1 MKFELGV
8 ALRYLKSR
16 HKNRF
21 VSLVTLISICGVA
34 VGVMTLIIVIAVM
47 TGFDDDLR
55 EKIVSVNPQV
65 YIYGANG
72 IENPEGVINKIKNI
86 EHVVAASPFIEGQA
100 LFFQNKYA
108 QGVLLR
114 GIDPQREPD
123 VTRLKDY
130 IVAGSLPEGN
140 LSILIGSEL
149 AKTFGL
155 TVGDEITVVSPVKKG
170 KKYQFV
176 ICGVFT
182 SGMYDYDANLV
193 YTNIN
198 DAQDFFDMP
207 SIVSAVGVK
216 VDDLFKAGEIKEEM
230 KEVLGLHYWVKTW
243 MEVNRNLFSSLKLEK
258 TVMFIILALIILVAC
273 FNIIS
278 TLIMTVME
286 KTKDIGILK
295 SLGASRKSVSL
306 IFTLSGL
313 IIGTLGTTL
322 GAIFGFGVCYLLKT
336 YKFIKLPSDIYYVD
350 TLPVQIQWSDSL
362 LIALC
367 AVAIS
372 FLATLYPAYQASR
385 LNPVE
390 ALRYE

>member
-1 MKFELGV
+1 MKFELQV
-8 ALRYLKSR
+8 ALRYLKAR
-16 HKNRF
+16 HKSRF

-34 VGVMTLIIVIAVM
+34 VGVMALIVVIAVM

-65 YIYGANG
+65 YIQQANG
-72 IENPEGVINKIKNI
+72 IENPDEVIDKIKGI
-86 EHVVAASPFIEGQA
+86 EDVVAASPFIEGQA

-114 GIDPQREPD
+114 GIDSQREPK
-123 VTRLKDY
+123 VTRLKEY
-130 IVAGSLPEGN
+130 IITGGLPN
-140 LSILIGSEL
+140 SKQAILIGSEL
-149 AKTFGL
+149 AKNFGL
-155 TVGDEITVVSPVKKG
+155 ALGEEITVVSPAKKG
-170 KKYQFV
+170 KKHQFIV
-176 ICGVFT
+176 CGVFT
-182 SGMYDYDANLV
+182 SGMYDYDANLT
-193 YTNIN
+193 YTSISN
-198 DAQDFFDMP
+198 AQEFFDMP
-207 SIVSAVGVK
+207 STVSAVGVK
-216 VDDLFKAGEIKEEM
+216 VTDLFKAGEVKREILKT
-230 KEVLGLHYWVKTW
+230 LGLRYWVKTW

-278 TLIMTVME
+278 TLIMMVME
-286 KTKDIGILK
+286 KTKDIGILM
-295 SLGASRKSVSL
+295 SLGATRRSISL

-313 IIGTLGTTL
+313 IISTLGTTL
-322 GAIFGFGVCYLLKT
+322 GAAAGFLICYLLKT
-336 YKFIKLPSDIYYVD
+336 YKFIKLPADIYYVD
-350 TLPVQIQWSDSL
+350 TLPVQIQWSDSF

-367 AVAIS
+367 AIAIS

>member
-1 MKFELGV
+1 MKFELAI

-21 VSLVTLISICGVA
+21 VSLVTFISVCGVA

-65 YIYGANG
+65 YIQGVNG
-72 IENPEGVINKIKNI
+72 IENPDAVIDKIKDLEN
-86 EHVVAASPFIEGQA
+86 VVAASPFIEGQA

-108 QGVLLR
+108 QGVLFR
-114 GIDPQREPD
+114 GIDAGREQK
-123 VTRLKDY
+123 VTRLKEY
-130 IVAGSLPEGN
+130 LIAGKLPQEKQTV
-140 LSILIGSEL
+140 LIGSEL
-149 AKTFGL
+149 ARNFALGI
-155 TVGDEITVVSPVKKG
+155 GDEITIISPAKKG
-170 KKYQFV
+170 RKYQYT
-176 ICGVFT
+176 ICGIFT

-193 YTNIN
+193 YTSLS
-198 DAQDFFDMP
+198 DAQEFFDMP
-207 SIVSAVGVK
+207 ESVSAIGVK
-216 VDDLFKAGEIKEEM
+216 VDDLFKAPEVK
-230 KEVLGLHYWVKTW
+230 KEVLKTLGLRYWVKTW

-295 SLGASRKSVSL
+295 SLGASRKSISL

-313 IIGTLGTTL
+313 IIGCLGTTL
-322 GAIFGFGVCYLLKT
+322 GAAGGFLICYLLKT
-336 YKFIKLPSDIYYVD
+336 YKFIKLPSDVYYID